1 MNKRIVFHTVGLILM
16 IESGLLLL
24 PCLVALIYSDPNG
37 KALFLS
43 AVITFAAGL
52 CLRAIRTPDSTVY
65 AREGF
70 AIVAFSWIL
79 MSVFGTLPFLL
90 SGAIPNFL
98 DAFFETVSGFTTTGS
113 TVLTEV
119 EPLGYALLFWRSF
132 THWVGGMGVLVLVLV
147 VLPLGGQHN
156 IHIVRAEVPGP
167 TSDKLVPKMRS
178 SARILY
184 EIYFVMTLLE
194 IILLRCGGMPLFD
207 CFINAFGSAGT
218 GGFSNHTASVGYYR
232 DLYSE
237 MVIGVFMLLFG
248 VNFNLYYLLLI
259 HHVKEVFRSEELRTY
274 LGIVVFAVL
283 TIGWNIRADYGSY
296 VEALRYSFFQ
306 VSAIITTTGFTTAN
320 FDLWPQY
327 SRMLLLLLMFIGAC
341 ASSTGG
347 GIKVSR
353 IILLFR
359 TAHRGVRQSLRPRTV
374 ATVHMDG
381 RPVEENV
388 LTACCNYLL
397 CYVFIAAA
405 SLLLISLDNF
415 SFDTNF
421 ASMVSCLN
429 NIGPGLDATG
439 PVGSFGGYSPFS
451 KLVLCFDMLAGR
463 LEIIPMLAI
472 FAPSVWK
479 NNARRLPHGA
489 KIVRAGANEK
499 YL

>member
-1 MNKRIVFHTVGLILM
+1 MNKRIVFRTVGLILM
-16 IESGLLLL
+16 IESGLLLI
-24 PCLVALIYSDPNG
+24 PCLVALIYRDPNG
-37 KALFLS
+37 IAIVL
-43 AVITFAAGL
+43 AAIITLAAGL
-52 CLRAIRTPDSTVY
+52 CLRAIPAPDHTVY

-70 AIVAFSWIL
+70 AIVAFSWVL
-79 MSVFGTLPFLL
+79 MSVFGALPFLL
-90 SGAIPNFL
+90 SGTIPNFV

-113 TVLTEV
+113 TILAKV
-119 EPLGYALLFWRSF
+119 EPLGPALLFWRSF

-184 EIYFVMTLLE
+184 EIYFVMTVIE
-194 IILLRCGGMPLFD
+194 IVMLRCGGMPLYD

-218 GGFSNHTASVGYYR
+218 GGFSNHTESVGFYH

-237 MVIGVFMLLFG
+237 MVIGTFMLLFG

-259 HHVKEVFRSEELRTY
+259 HRARDVFKNEELRWY
-274 LGIVVFAVL
+274 FGIVAFAVL
-283 TIGWNIRADYGSY
+283 TIAANIRADYHSY
-296 VEALRYSFFQ
+296 AEALRYSFFQ
-306 VSAIITTTGFTTAN
+306 VSSIITTTGFATTDFN
-320 FDLWPQY
+320 VWPQY
-327 SRMLLLLLMFIGAC
+327 SRMALILLMFIGAC

-353 IILLFR
+353 VILLFR
-359 TAHRGVRQSLRPRTV
+359 TARRGVLHQLRPRTV

-381 RPVEENV
+381 RPVEEGV
-388 LTACCNYLL
+388 LADSCIFLI
-397 CYVFIAAA
+397 CYVFIAAV
-405 SLLLISLDNF
+405 SVLVLSLDNY

-421 ASMVSCLN
+421 SAMAACFN
-429 NIGPGLDATG
+429 NVGPGLDI
-439 PVGSFGGYSPFS
+439 VGAIGNFGSYSALS

-463 LEIIPMLAI
+463 LEIIPMLAL
-472 FAPSVWK
+472 FTPSVWR

-489 KIVRAGANEK
+489 KPVHS
-499 YL
+499 